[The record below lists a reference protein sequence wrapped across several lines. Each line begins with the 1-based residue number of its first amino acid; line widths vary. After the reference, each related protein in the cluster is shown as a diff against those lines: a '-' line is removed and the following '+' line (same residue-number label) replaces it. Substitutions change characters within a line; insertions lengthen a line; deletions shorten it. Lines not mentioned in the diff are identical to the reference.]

1 MISCPSDSPN
11 RIYPLFIE
19 FTFKYLECKQSFTIF
34 FFISE
39 IDPFTNKLSWSVS
52 DVIKVSILSL
62 TLAPLRLICILLIV
76 IFTWIVSK
84 ITLMGITFEE
94 STSTPFTGWRK
105 NLQWLVHKTMRAIA
119 FCMGIHRIKVK
130 GEQVSLKREN

>member
-1 MISCPSDSPN
+1 M
-11 RIYPLFIE
+11 
-19 FTFKYLECKQSFTIF
+19 
-34 FFISE
+34 
-39 IDPFTNKLSWSVS
+39 S